1 MDNLLFK
8 MNLQF
13 FAKESGDGNGE
24 DTDGNAGGTDTS
36 DSGDDGKHDGDTG
49 NDSSVSIEA
58 FADII
63 SEKDKRIEELEGEVA
78 KYKRAN
84 AELTVRISAGQKTEK
99 TFEEN
104 LLGLVGQPAR
114 KE

>member
-1 MDNLLFK
+1 MHEVFIK
-8 MNLQF
+8 YNLQF
-13 FAKESGDGNGE
+13 FGE
-24 DTDGNAGGTDTS
+24 DTSNE
-36 DSGDDGKHDGDTG
+36 GDIIDTG
-49 NDSSVSIEA
+49 DSNDDDNNTGETGLDASA

-63 SEKDKRIEELEGEVA
+63 SEKDKRIEELEAEVT
-78 KYKRAN
+78 KQKRTI
-84 AELTVRISAGQKTEK
+84 AEMTVRISAGQKTEK